1 MKKFIGKGFNFI
13 QINIIL
19 VFLFLS
25 LFSSTQPAFS
35 FTKNNSNVAN
45 TAACQHVG
53 MLLPKNPSLS
63 SLNLSGLNYDEQ
75 VGETFTQSFTSMAY
89 NVTAVAPSQQ
99 RRHRTSLPAERPL
112 RQRLLVPGRIIVQLG
127 TLHTRHPRIHPP
139 RRVWL

>member
-1 MKKFIGKGFNFI
+1 MKKFTGKSFNFI

-89 NVTAVAPSQQ
+89 VTAVAQVNSDGIG
-99 RRHRTSLPAERPL
+99 PAY
-112 RQRLLVPGRIIVQLG
+112 LLNGLSDKGYWYQVGLSYNWAHY
-127 TLHTRHPRIHPP
+127 T
-139 RRVWL
+139 